1 MVRGIH
7 HRIRLVRKLGG
18 TTMVDVIL
26 ADANMK
32 PVCCSAG
39 AALDWAAGSS
49 ENYFELSIP

>member
-1 MVRGIH
+1 
-7 HRIRLVRKLGG
+7 
-18 TTMVDVIL
+18 MVDVIL

-49 ENYFELSIP
+49 ENDF